1 MKKTLTFAF
10 AALMVCTFAF
20 VGCKNKGG
28 QNADSPKAYI
38 DEVYGAMKN
47 NDWAKVVDMM
57 PGADTM
63 SKQSKDDAIA
73 MMGLFQAFTGGV
85 KDYEIISEEVSPDG
99 KSATVKVKVTYGNGE
114 TETNTDKLVKTDKGW
129 AAAADKDDA
138 SIEEAA
144 DAVLDELGEDAADAA
159 EDAAEAA
166 AEALAE

>member
-10 AALMVCTFAF
+10 AALMVCAFAF
-20 VGCKNKGG
+20 VGCKGSKNS
-28 QNADSPKAYI
+28 DSPKAYI
-38 DEVYGAMKN
+38 DEVYGAMKS

-63 SKQSKDDAIA
+63 SKESKDDAIA

-85 KDYEIISEEVSPDG
+85 KDYEIISEEVAPDG

-129 AAAADKDDA
+129 AAAADKDDT
-138 SIEEAA
+138 SI
-144 DAVLDELGEDAADAA
+144 EDAADAVDLL
-159 EDAAEAA
+159 EDLGEEAAEAVEEM
-166 AEALAE
+166 AE